1 MSDNRFRRRAF
12 SLLLPF
18 GFLGFMG
25 CAFGPRASYAPRLPT
40 DARFQKMVE
49 QAMPGYRLTS
59 AIIGRPVVR
68 SPGFAFLTVDIHEDQ
83 ETELRKFLSQFED
96 TGLPQVR
103 LYIAEVPKDPDV
115 WRVDFPGCEPGQC
128 VATMERLRFVPVSKA
143 EHDRY
148 RASRSGFGFERHTI
162 KTETLDGVAYEAVV
176 VVGYDYRHR
185 VIAYSVKTS
194 RAAVNNIERDWAIR
208 NARSRRKYPID
219 VLQYSHNLALGVS
232 GFYDN
237 GPRIRRDMSKGL

>member
-1 MSDNRFRRRAF
+1 MENNLSRRAV

-18 GFLGFMG
+18 GFLGITG

-40 DARFQKMVE
+40 DARFQEMVK
-49 QAMPGYRLTS
+49 QAMPDYRLTS

-128 VATMERLRFVPVSKA
+128 VATMERLRFVPISKA

-148 RASRSGFGFERHTI
+148 RADRSGFGFERHTI
-162 KTETLDGVAYEAVV
+162 KTATLDGVAYEAVV
-176 VVGYDYRHR
+176 VVGYDYRRR
-185 VIAYSVKTS
+185 VISYFVETN
-194 RAAVNNIERDWAIR
+194 RAAINDRERNWAVR
-208 NARSRRKYPID
+208 NARSRKKYPIE
-219 VLQYSHNLALGVS
+219 VFRYSRNLALGVS
-232 GFYDN
+232 AFYDD
-237 GPRIRRDMSKGL
+237 GPHIGGELSKGL

>member
-1 MSDNRFRRRAF
+1 MENNLTRRAV

-18 GFLGFMG
+18 GFLGLTG

-40 DARFQKMVE
+40 DARFQEMVE

-59 AIIGRPVVR
+59 EIIGRPVVR
-68 SPGFAFLTVDIHEDQ
+68 SPGFAFLIVDIRKDQ
-83 ETELRKFLSQFED
+83 ETELRKFLSQFEG

-103 LYIAEVPKDPDV
+103 LYIARVPKDPDV

-148 RASRSGFGFERHTI
+148 RADRSGFGFERHRI
-162 KTETLDGVAYEAVV
+162 KTATLDGVAYEAVV

-185 VIAYSVKTS
+185 VISYFVETD
-194 RAAVNNIERDWAIR
+194 RAAINERERDWAVL
-208 NARSRRKYPID
+208 NARRNIKYPIE
-219 VLQYSHNLALGVS
+219 VFRYSRNLALGVS
-232 GFYDN
+232 AFYDD
-237 GPRIRRDMSKGL
+237 GPHIRGESSRGL